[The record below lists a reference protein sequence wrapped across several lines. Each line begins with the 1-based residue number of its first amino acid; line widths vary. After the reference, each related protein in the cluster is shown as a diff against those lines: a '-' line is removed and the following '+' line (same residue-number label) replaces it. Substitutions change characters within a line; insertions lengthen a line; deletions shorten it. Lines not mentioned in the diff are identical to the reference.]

1 MATEP
6 PTPTLAD
13 VAARAAVVCDPGG
26 ADDGVADF
34 ARRLEDR
41 TEPITASTD
50 IETEVAEVKG
60 AIDPQDEDPA
70 VIMAAAVTVY
80 LAHRRDE
87 FTDAPADLLR
97 LSARAEFDGTPPAR
111 VSDWLARQGVT
122 V

>member
-1 MATEP
+1 MATDP

-13 VAARAAVVCDPGG
+13 VAARAAVVCDPDG
-26 ADDGVADF
+26 AQAGVADF

-41 TEPITASTD
+41 TEPITAAAD

-70 VIMAAAVTVY
+70 VMMAAAVTVY

-87 FTDAPADLLR
+87 VTDAPADILR
-97 LSARAEFDGTPPAR
+97 LSARAEFDGTPPAH
-111 VSDWLARQGVT
+111 VTDWLAQHGVT
-122 V
+122 A